1 MTNFVF
7 PDPIETEAWESAA
20 LGLANGVTKGNWT
33 SDDIG
38 RALMQGTNQSFTE
51 CTANAPI
58 EAFLM
63 SVEPF
68 TVNDGESFGSVKREG
83 RIQAK
88 AGGAIALNGLVVA
101 GTAPARGT
109 TDTLAVVIAGA
120 PTNAFWR
127 YIRLVKTAAG
137 VVAQT
142 GAAAS
147 AAAAAGDTILLERI

>member
-7 PDPIETEAWESAA
+7 PDPIETAAWESAA
-20 LGLANGVTKGNWT
+20 LGLANGATKGNWT
-33 SDDIG
+33 SADVG
-38 RALMQGTNQSFTE
+38 RALKFGTAQSFTE
-51 CTANAPI
+51 CASGNDI

-63 SVEPF
+63 AVEPF

-83 RIQAK
+83 RIQVK
-88 AGGAIALNGLVVA
+88 AGGAIALGSLVVA

-109 TDTLAVVIAGA
+109 TETLAVVIAGA
-120 PTNAFWR
+120 PATAFWR